1 MPRTS
6 LSSAFKAHISL
17 CELKLLVLEGMGI
30 PLRFKR
36 KKKTRRHMIK
46 YKKKCKKKKKV
57 PPNSS
62 QECVFDVLKKA
73 NFWSEHQYRWHSFL
87 YATMA
92 W

>member
-1 MPRTS
+1 
-6 LSSAFKAHISL
+6 
-17 CELKLLVLEGMGI
+17 
-30 PLRFKR
+30 
-36 KKKTRRHMIK
+36 MIK